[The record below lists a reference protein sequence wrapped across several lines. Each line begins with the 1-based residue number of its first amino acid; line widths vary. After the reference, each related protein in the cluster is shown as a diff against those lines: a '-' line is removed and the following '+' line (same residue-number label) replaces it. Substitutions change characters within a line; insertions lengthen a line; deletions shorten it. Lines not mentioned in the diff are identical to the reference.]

1 MNMNAYL
8 EIIYQESIQLKAGE
22 LSRVNVVIRKWRSDC
37 AKDWV
42 LEIRV
47 SLFSI
52 VAYRF
57 IELLSVNSD
66 SDAIRIGI
74 KKTDE
79 IASEY
84 MNMSEEELWKYVTK
98 DKKLRYKD

>member
-1 MNMNAYL
+1 MNANAYL
-8 EIIYQESIQLKAGE
+8 EIIYQENIQLKAGE
-22 LSRVNVVIRKWRSDC
+22 LSRVNAVIRKWRGDC

-42 LEIRV
+42 LEIKV

-52 VAYRF
+52 VAYHF

-66 SDAIRIGI
+66 SEAIRIGI

-79 IASEY
+79 VVSEY
-84 MNMSEEELWKYVTK
+84 IDMSEEDLWKNVTR
-98 DKKLRYKD
+98 KKK